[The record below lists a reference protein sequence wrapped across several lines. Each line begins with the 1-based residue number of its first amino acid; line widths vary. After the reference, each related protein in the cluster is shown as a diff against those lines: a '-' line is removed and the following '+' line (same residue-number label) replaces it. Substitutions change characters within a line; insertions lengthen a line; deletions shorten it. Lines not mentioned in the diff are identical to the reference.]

1 MAVRIRLKRMGAKK
15 QPFYRIVVA
24 DARAARDGRYIE
36 QLGYYDPLRDP
47 PAVKVDAERTLDW
60 LSKGAQPSDSVRQ
73 ILERSGV
80 WEMWQQRR
88 QSGRAAPGAG
98 QAGESQ
104 VDREPASTVTEA

>member
-24 DARAARDGRYIE
+24 DARAARDGRYVE

-47 PAVKVDAERTLDW
+47 PAIKVDAERTLEW

-73 ILERSGV
+73 ILEQSGV
-80 WEMWQQRR
+80 WQQWQQRR
-88 QSGRAAPGAG
+88 QRGAQAAGTSPAPDG
-98 QAGESQ
+98 
-104 VDREPASTVTEA
+104 DHEPASAMTEA